1 MVSYHYWSQWQTSP
15 FISRIWTSLS
25 SRLIGLCHSIS
36 GMLTNSLREL
46 TSLTSKI
53 SMGRTF
59 RREKTYG
66 QRRPRLNNHR
76 DLPDY
81 QHDLL
86 DEDDIDYFDEDLF
99 NGKLHSQEQDVVG
112 SENEPTGQRDQR
124 QRKG

>member
-1 MVSYHYWSQWQTSP
+1 M
-15 FISRIWTSLS
+15 SLTWIHS
-25 SRLIGLCHSIS
+25 ESHLIGLCRSIFGILISSLKVLTLQTCEITRS
-36 GMLTNSLREL
+36 GQI
-46 TSLTSKI
+46 K
-53 SMGRTF
+53 MGRTF

>member
-1 MVSYHYWSQWQTSP
+1 
-15 FISRIWTSLS
+15 
-25 SRLIGLCHSIS
+25 
-36 GMLTNSLREL
+36 
-46 TSLTSKI
+46 
-53 SMGRTF
+53 MGRTF

-86 DEDDIDYFDEDLF
+86 DEDDVDYFDEDLF
-99 NGKLHSQEQDVVG
+99 NGKLYSQEQDVVG